1 MGGPTQAP
9 QGDQAGVSS
18 TGGDASA
25 KGAGG
30 LDNGTIAGV
39 VVGCVVL
46 VALILGLFYCSQNKV
61 KRLTP
66 ADILKAMYASNTSN
80 DHGQGQGQYYGYND
94 KTAQVSARGSVAMA
108 NLGHPSASSPP
119 SSRGSDFDHSSIY
132 GETRPGQ
139 PGRQSTRRSSFQ
151 PYVASHLH
159 RDSGAWRP
167 SGMGMAVVGSLP
179 KSAPR
184 TSVSRREY

>member
-18 TGGDASA
+18 TGGDASV

-30 LDNGTIAGV
+30 LDYGTIAGV

-46 VALILGLFYCSQNKV
+46 VALILVGVFYCSQNKV

-66 ADILKAMYASNTSN
+66 VDNLKAMYASNTFK
-80 DHGQGQGQYYGYND
+80 DHGPGHGQGQGQSYGYNG
-94 KTAQVSARGSVAMA
+94 KAAQVSARGSVAMA
-108 NLGHPSASSPP
+108 NRGRASAISPP

-132 GETRPGQ
+132 A
-139 PGRQSTRRSSFQ
+139 GRQSAHKASFQ

-167 SGMGMAVVGSLP
+167 SGMGLAVVGS
-179 KSAPR
+179 
-184 TSVSRREY
+184 TVSRREY